1 MLKQLQFFGPSARLH
16 HIGIAV
22 RSIDDAIPGLQS
34 VEDPV
39 QHVRVAFAD
48 FAGLTIEL
56 IEPASDKSPI
66 DESLKKGI
74 KLLHVCI
81 EVPSL
86 DVALKFGIENDF
98 RKISSVQPAVAF
110 DMRNIVWVF
119 NSVFGLVELVEAKAG
134 DAGVNRS
141 NNLGFDIA

>member
-1 MLKQLQFFGPSARLH
+1 MLKQLQFFGPAARLH

-22 RSIDDAIPGLQS
+22 RSIEHAIPGLDS
-34 VEDPV
+34 VEDPL
-39 QHVRVAFAD
+39 QQVRVAFAD

-56 IEPASDKSPI
+56 IEPASEESPI
-66 DESLKKGI
+66 DQSLKKGI

-86 DVALKFGIENDF
+86 DTALKFCAKNGF

-110 DMRNIVWVF
+110 DMRKIVWVF
-119 NSVFGLVELVEAKAG
+119 NAVFGLVELLEAKA
-134 DAGVNRS
+134 D
-141 NNLGFDIA
+141 